1 MLLDARRRISSCTR
15 NVGIHIGIISVV
27 LYLKSH
33 NDLENIEYTDI
44 LYYIEFGFEKCHRWS
59 LITILSRLM
68 VEQKEET

>member
-44 LYYIEFGFEKCHRWS
+44 LYYIEFGFEKCHR
-59 LITILSRLM
+59 
-68 VEQKEET
+68 